1 MAELTFEWDP
11 RKSRANFKKHGVTF
25 DEAETAFYDEG
36 GLLIDDPE
44 HSDDEDRFLLL
55 GLSTRL
61 RELVVSH
68 CYREVGGVIRIISA
82 RKAIPR
88 ERQQS
93 RLKKAM
99 KAEYDFSEARRN
111 PYAKKL
117 KKQIT
122 IRLEE
127 PTIDYFKDLA
137 SEMDVPYQ
145 TLINLYLRD
154 CAQSERKLNLKWK

>member
-88 ERQQS
+88 ERQQY
-93 RLKKAM
+93 RLKK
-99 KAEYDFSEARRN
+99 R
-111 PYAKKL
+111 
-117 KKQIT
+117 
-122 IRLEE
+122 
-127 PTIDYFKDLA
+127 
-137 SEMDVPYQ
+137 
-145 TLINLYLRD
+145 
-154 CAQSERKLNLKWK
+154 

>member
-68 CYREVGGVIRIISA
+68 CYREAGGVIRIISA

-88 ERQQS
+88 ERRQY
-93 RLKKAM
+93 RLKK
-99 KAEYDFSEARRN
+99 R
-111 PYAKKL
+111 
-117 KKQIT
+117 
-122 IRLEE
+122 
-127 PTIDYFKDLA
+127 
-137 SEMDVPYQ
+137 
-145 TLINLYLRD
+145 
-154 CAQSERKLNLKWK
+154 